1 MPDQR
6 FSTNGFLEGV
16 HYTLSDSGKVRPIVR
31 GGSDVPPADAPTT
44 FGGAAEAL
52 AASLDAP
59 EASEAPAEGSE
70 TPPEAPATPETAPE
84 SPNSTENGTV
94 VPESEPKVF
103 DEKYVRELR
112 DEAAKHRTDYAPF
125 RDAFKDYDPASRDVM
140 LELAQNLIVAPE
152 DAGAKLIEIARNIYG
167 DKFDEVVRDDTPK
180 PLTQAD
186 LDKQLSEREATREAE
201 ARQKAE
207 LQAVVSQATSL
218 GYTEGTADYADLMF
232 RAFNEF
238 EGDLD
243 KSHAAREAGKQAIID
258 AYLADKTEKNGQFP
272 PVSSGEGG
280 AAAEKVEA
288 PKSWSDASS
297 RLTAALGKSLGN

>member
-1 MPDQR
+1 MSLQETGTT
-6 FSTNGFLEGV
+6 SE
-16 HYTLSDSGKVRPIVR
+16 
-31 GGSDVPPADAPTT
+31 AAPTT
-44 FGGAAEAL
+44 FGGAAEATQAAL
-52 AASLDAP
+52 AAP
-59 EASEAPAEGSE
+59 EAPEAPAEGAPDAAEAPESAQ
-70 TPPEAPATPETAPE
+70 TDAPEAPSSVET
-84 SPNSTENGTV
+84 
-94 VPESEPKVF
+94 PESEPKVF

-140 LELAQNLIVAPE
+140 LELAQNLINAPE

-167 DKFDEVVRDDTPK
+167 DKFEEVVRDDTPK

-218 GYTEGTADYADLMF
+218 GYTEGSADYADLMF

-238 EGDLD
+238 EGDLE

-258 AYLADKTEKNGQFP
+258 AYLADKSEKNGQFP

-280 AAAEKVEA
+280 AVAEKVDA
-288 PKSWSDASS
+288 PTSWGDASA